1 MLMSNTKHEDAIMKM
16 GFRYFRDQIL
26 KMLGIDYNYVD
37 IGPTEL
43 VELTIHSLFMDFTF
57 LTTEDFYIHVEFQTT
72 DSGEEDLRRF
82 HAYEAVF
89 SHETGKNVLTY
100 VIYSGGITKV
110 RDTLDCGKYEYKI
123 SPIYLKQK
131 NADEILRY
139 LQQKQKN
146 GECFTDEDF
155 AKLSL
160 TPLMNSTQG
169 KKETIKTA
177 ILFAKQDNSEIA
189 EKTMAILYTLADKFL
204 QGNELKEI
212 KEVVAMTRLGQMLYD
227 DGLKDGK
234 SEGREVGRKEGSNRM
249 AALTK
254 VLLENGKMAE
264 LQLAI
269 DDQVY
274 REKLMDEYEIK

>member
-26 KMLGIDYNYVD
+26 KMLGIDYSYVD

-110 RDTLDCGKYEYKI
+110 RDTLDCGKYKYKI

-131 NADEILRY
+131 NADEILQY
-139 LQQKQKN
+139 LQQKKKN

-160 TPLMNSTQG
+160 TPLMNSIQG

-204 QGNELKEI
+204 QGNDLEEI

-234 SEGREVGRKEGSNRM
+234 SEGRKEGSNRM

-254 VLLENGKMAE
+254 VLLENGKMPE

-269 DDQVY
+269 DDQIY
-274 REKLMDEYEIK
+274 REKLMEEYEIK

>member
-1 MLMSNTKHEDAIMKM
+1 MSNTKHEDAIMKM

-26 KMLGIDYNYVD
+26 KMLGIDYSYVD

-131 NADEILRY
+131 NADEILQY
-139 LQQKQKN
+139 LQQKKKN

-160 TPLMNSTQG
+160 TPLMNSIQG

-204 QGNELKEI
+204 QGNDLEEI

-274 REKLMDEYEIK
+274 REKLMEEYEIK